1 MTSFEI
7 AALQQRIQELES
19 ENARLQA
26 LFTADAGRR
35 ARAETALAES
45 EERYRTLFNSIDE
58 GFCIIEFFD
67 GPHGPLSDYI
77 HIEANP
83 AYALHAG
90 IPNVVGQKVRE
101 MVPNEADGWVEL
113 YGDVLRSGAPI
124 RFERELVATG
134 RHLEL
139 AAFRVE
145 PATRRQVAVLFQDI
159 TARKRAEAAL
169 QEINDTLE
177 ARVVAALAERKL
189 LADIVEGTNAF
200 VQVVDMQFRLIAI
213 NGAAVQ
219 EFERIFDVRPKV
231 GDHLLELFQ
240 DLPEH
245 RSAVR
250 AVWSRALAG
259 EEFVAVDEFG
269 DVSRNRRFYEMRFSV
284 LRDAT
289 GEQIGAYQFAYDV
302 TDRLREQARLREAEE
317 ALRQSQKMEAVG
329 QLTGGIA
336 HDFNN
341 LLTGIMGSL
350 EMLQTRLR
358 QGRFSDVDRYVA
370 AAQGASKRAAALTH
384 RLLAFSRRQT
394 LDPKPTDVNRLA
406 MGMEELVRRTV
417 GPQITLEVVTAAG
430 LWPALIDSPQ
440 LESAL
445 LNLCINARDAM
456 PDGGTLTIR
465 TENKEISEEDV
476 VQFGVPK
483 GGRYVALKVSDDGVG
498 IPPHILARV
507 AEPFFTT
514 KEEGKGTGLGLAMVY
529 GFTRQSGGS
538 TYIYSEVG
546 LGTTVQLL
554 FPATEQEIAAPAIRP
569 QMAMDRTGSERI
581 LIVEDRADV
590 AELARSI
597 LEDFGYRTEIAA
609 NAPTALELLDS
620 EIRFD
625 LLFTDLVMPG
635 GMNGTVLAREARK
648 RQPKLKV
655 LLTTGYSDAAVER
668 ADANIGEFEIIN
680 KPYRRTDLVRR
691 VRQLLDGPTGVT

>member
-7 AALQQRIQELES
+7 AALEQRIQELES

-219 EFERIFDVRPKV
+219 ELEHIFDVRPKV

-456 PDGGTLTIR
+456 P
-465 TENKEISEEDV
+465 E
-476 VQFGVPK
+476 
-483 GGRYVALKVSDDGVG
+483 GGRITIETANKWLDDRAARERDL
-498 IPPHILARV
+498 PPGQYISLCVTDTGTGMTPDVIEHAFD
-507 AEPFFTT
+507 PFFTT
-514 KEEGKGTGLGLAMVY
+514 KPIGQGTGLGLSMVY
-529 GFTRQSGGS
+529 GFARQSGGQVR
-538 TYIYSEVG
+538 IYSELG
-546 LGTTVQLL
+546 EGTTMCLY
-554 FPATEQEIAAPAIRP
+554 FPRHYVGEAEPADPDQRGAPMASSTGQTIWSWTMSRPYACSSWRCSMIAAMPSSRP
-569 QMAMDRTGSERI
+569 RTAQQGSR
-581 LIVEDRADV
+581 LCSPTRG
-590 AELARSI
+590 SI
-597 LEDFGYRTEIAA
+597 C
-609 NAPTALELLDS
+609 
-620 EIRFD
+620 
-625 LLFTDLVMPG
+625 
-635 GMNGTVLAREARK
+635 
-648 RQPKLKV
+648 
-655 LLTTGYSDAAVER
+655 
-668 ADANIGEFEIIN
+668 
-680 KPYRRTDLVRR
+680 
-691 VRQLLDGPTGVT
+691 

>member
-1 MTSFEI
+1 MIVTDPRQSDNPILFANRAFLEMTGYELNEIVGTNCRFLQGPDTDQETI
-7 AALQQRIQELES
+7 AAIRSAIAS
-19 ENARLQA
+19 
-26 LFTADAGRR
+26 RR
-35 ARAETALAES
+35 DIAVEILN
-45 EERYRTLFNSIDE
+45 YR
-58 GFCIIEFFD
+58 
-67 GPHGPLSDYI
+67 
-77 HIEANP
+77 
-83 AYALHAG
+83 
-90 IPNVVGQKVRE
+90 K
-101 MVPNEADGWVEL
+101 
-113 YGDVLRSGAPI
+113 
-124 RFERELVATG
+124 
-134 RHLEL
+134 
-139 AAFRVE
+139 
-145 PATRRQVAVLFQDI
+145 
-159 TARKRAEAAL
+159 
-169 QEINDTLE
+169 
-177 ARVVAALAERKL
+177 
-189 LADIVEGTNAF
+189 
-200 VQVVDMQFRLIAI
+200 
-213 NGAAVQ
+213 NGAA
-219 EFERIFDVRPKV
+219 FWNA
-231 GDHLLELFQ
+231 LFIS
-240 DLPEH
+240 PVYN
-245 RSAVR
+245 R
-250 AVWSRALAG
+250 AG
-259 EEFVAVDEFG
+259 ELVYFFG
-269 DVSRNRRFYEMRFSV
+269 SQLDVSRR
-284 LRDAT
+284 RDA
-289 GEQIGAYQFAYDV
+289 ES
-302 TDRLREQARLREAEE
+302 
-317 ALRQSQKMEAVG
+317 ALVQSQKMEAIG

-341 LLTGIMGSL
+341 I
-350 EMLQTRLR
+350 LQVIIGYTETL
-358 QGRFSDVDRYVA
+358 
-370 AAQGASKRAAALTH
+370 QGAVSELAPRHRRAVENIRSAANRAATLTQQLLSFARKQ
-384 RLLAFSRRQT
+384 RLDSRPINLNNMIET
-394 LDPKPTDVNRLA
+394 LVQMARHTL
-406 MGMEELVRRTV
+406 GESVRIAV
-417 GPQITLEVVTAAG
+417 KAQPG
-430 LWPALIDSPQ
+430 LWNSRIDQ
-440 LESAL
+440 TQAEVAL
-445 LNLCINARDAM
+445 LNLFVNARDAM